1 MQSTSFLR
9 LWLFLDQG
17 LIVSELKD
25 SMMESRDEKN
35 EELDLLSNSS
45 TISRF
50 DSLFVEIL
58 D

>member
-17 LIVSELKD
+17 LIVSELND